1 MQLNISKSGK
11 DLRNR
16 CVFRRW
22 QKNRQSIAEDWAA
35 GGNEFQ
41 MTDAATG
48 NERRPTVVRRYVGT
62 CSSWDVDERR
72 RWRPEIVEK
81 QSNELQWLN
90 NADGCAAAVAL
101 TTTAGQ
107 RS

>member
-1 MQLNISKSGK
+1 MQLLSYSSKSGK

-22 QKNRQSIAEDWAA
+22 QKKQSIAEDWAA

-48 NERRPTVVRRYVGT
+48 NDGLATPRCGDPALAILFVRLFIYT
-62 CSSWDVDERR
+62 SLFTIKW
-72 RWRPEIVEK
+72 
-81 QSNELQWLN
+81 
-90 NADGCAAAVAL
+90 
-101 TTTAGQ
+101 
-107 RS
+107 